1 MRIALV
7 QRERLRMK
15 IDLANML
22 RQARGAID
30 PKRDHGDYA
39 FMLEEL
45 ESHVRLVR
53 EGKATLDEF
62 ADLYMIRPEQ

>member
-1 MRIALV
+1 
-7 QRERLRMK
+7 MK

-30 PKRDHGDYA
+30 PKRDHGAYS

-45 ESHVRLVR
+45 EKHVRMVR
-53 EGKATLDEF
+53 EGKATLEQF
-62 ADLYMIRPEQ
+62 ADLYMIRPDQ